1 MENAE
6 VGSAHFAHRHMQGY
20 WKYANNHL
28 IEEINRVTRSTANM
42 SMKGD

>member
-1 MENAE
+1 MGNAE

-28 IEEINRVTRSTANM
+28 IEEMNRVTRSTE
-42 SMKGD
+42 KYVHEG